1 MRNASCKRVTGET
14 DISMELNLDGTGAP
28 PSATGHAFF
37 DHMLDLLARHS
48 LMDLTLQ
55 ARGDLEVD
63 AHHTV
68 EDVGIVLGECIKNAL
83 GDKKGIA
90 RYGCSYL
97 PMDETLTR
105 VVMDLSNRPYVV
117 FRIPE
122 GGLPDA
128 PNFPLTLCEEFCR
141 ALANNLRCN
150 LHVEVLYGRDGHHIA
165 ESVFKGIA
173 MRCGRPRP
181 LTRVPPGRCLQ
192 PRECC
197 KSMKLGVI
205 DYGAGNLRS
214 VLNTFEAARRDWP
227 SGPHAGG
234 CGRRDP
240 SGSSRCG
247 RLRRLRGKAAQPG
260 AGAADPDVD
269 RAGQAFSGHLRGL
282 PGSL

>member
-14 DISMELNLDGTGAP
+14 DISMELNLDGTGCAAV
-28 PSATGHAFF
+28 ATGHAFF

-128 PNFPLTLCEEFCR
+128 PQLSADPVRGILPR
-141 ALANNLRCN
+141 PGQQPALQPACGSALRQ
-150 LHVEVLYGRDGHHIA
+150 
-165 ESVFKGIA
+165 
-173 MRCGRPRP
+173 GRPPYCGIRLQGHRP
-181 LTRVPPGRCLQ
+181 CAAAGR
-192 PRECC
+192 
-197 KSMKLGVI
+197 
-205 DYGAGNLRS
+205 
-214 VLNTFEAARRDWP
+214 
-227 SGPHAGG
+227 
-234 CGRRDP
+234 
-240 SGSSRCG
+240 
-247 RLRRLRGKAAQPG
+247 
-260 AGAADPDVD
+260 
-269 RAGQAFSGHLRGL
+269 GH
-282 PGSL
+282 

>member
-1 MRNASCKRVTGET
+1 MTTQRRSEASRQTAETSVTT
-14 DISMELNLDGTGAP
+14 AINLDGTG
-28 PSATGHAFF
+28 SAELHTGIGFF

-83 GDKKGIA
+83 GDKKGIV

-105 VVMDLSNRPYVV
+105 VVMDLSNRPYVA

-150 LHVEVLYGRDGHHIA
+150 LHVEVLYGWAGHHIA

-173 MRCGRPRP
+173 HALRQAAAIDPRA
-181 LTRVPPGRCLQ
+181 
-192 PRECC
+192 
-197 KSMKLGVI
+197 
-205 DYGAGNLRS
+205 AGTL
-214 VLNTFEAARRDWP
+214 P
-227 SGPHAGG
+227 STKGM
-234 CGRRDP
+234 
-240 SGSSRCG
+240 
-247 RLRRLRGKAAQPG
+247 L
-260 AGAADPDVD
+260 
-269 RAGQAFSGHLRGL
+269 
-282 PGSL
+282 

>member
-14 DISMELNLDGTGAP
+14 DISMELNLDGTGCAAV
-28 PSATGHAFF
+28 ATGHAFF

-83 GDKKGIA
+83 GDKKGIV

-105 VVMDLSNRPYVV
+105 VVMDLSNRPYVA

-122 GGLPDA
+122 GG
-128 PNFPLTLCEEFCR
+128 C

-173 MRCGRPRP
+173 HALRQAAAIDPRA
-181 LTRVPPGRCLQ
+181 
-192 PRECC
+192 
-197 KSMKLGVI
+197 
-205 DYGAGNLRS
+205 AGTL
-214 VLNTFEAARRDWP
+214 P
-227 SGPHAGG
+227 STKGM
-234 CGRRDP
+234 
-240 SGSSRCG
+240 
-247 RLRRLRGKAAQPG
+247 L
-260 AGAADPDVD
+260 
-269 RAGQAFSGHLRGL
+269 
-282 PGSL
+282 

>member
-14 DISMELNLDGTGAP
+14 DISMELNLDGTGCAAV
-28 PSATGHAFF
+28 ATGHAFF

-83 GDKKGIA
+83 GDKKGIV

-105 VVMDLSNRPYVV
+105 VVMDLSNRPYVA

-150 LHVEVLYGRDGHHIA
+150 LHVEVLYGGMATTLRNLSSKA
-165 ESVFKGIA
+165 SPT
-173 MRCGRPRP
+173 RCGRLRRLIPE
-181 LTRVPPGRCLQ
+181 PPGRCLQ

-197 KSMKLGVI
+197 KIHETWS
-205 DYGAGNLRS
+205 D
-214 VLNTFEAARRDWP
+214 
-227 SGPHAGG
+227 
-234 CGRRDP
+234 
-240 SGSSRCG
+240 
-247 RLRRLRGKAAQPG
+247 
-260 AGAADPDVD
+260 
-269 RAGQAFSGHLRGL
+269 
-282 PGSL
+282 

>member
-1 MRNASCKRVTGET
+1 MRRRCHGPR
-14 DISMELNLDGTGAP
+14 I
-28 PSATGHAFF
+28 F

-48 LMDLTLQ
+48 LMDMTLQ

-83 GDKKGIA
+83 GDKKGIV
-90 RYGCSYL
+90 RYGCSHL

-117 FRIPE
+117 FRLPE

-150 LHVEVLYGRDGHHIA
+150 LHVEVLYGRDGHHIV

-173 MRCGRPRP
+173 HALRQAAAIDPRA
-181 LTRVPPGRCLQ
+181 
-192 PRECC
+192 
-197 KSMKLGVI
+197 
-205 DYGAGNLRS
+205 AGIL
-214 VLNTFEAARRDWP
+214 P
-227 SGPHAGG
+227 STKGM
-234 CGRRDP
+234 
-240 SGSSRCG
+240 
-247 RLRRLRGKAAQPG
+247 L
-260 AGAADPDVD
+260 
-269 RAGQAFSGHLRGL
+269 
-282 PGSL
+282 

>member
-14 DISMELNLDGTGAP
+14 DISMELNLDGTGCAAV
-28 PSATGHAFF
+28 ATGHAFF

-83 GDKKGIA
+83 GDKKGIV
-90 RYGCSYL
+90 
-97 PMDETLTR
+97 R
-105 VVMDLSNRPYVV
+105 VVMDLSNRPYVA

-173 MRCGRPRP
+173 HALRQAAAIDPRA
-181 LTRVPPGRCLQ
+181 
-192 PRECC
+192 
-197 KSMKLGVI
+197 
-205 DYGAGNLRS
+205 AGML
-214 VLNTFEAARRDWP
+214 P
-227 SGPHAGG
+227 STKGM
-234 CGRRDP
+234 
-240 SGSSRCG
+240 
-247 RLRRLRGKAAQPG
+247 L
-260 AGAADPDVD
+260 
-269 RAGQAFSGHLRGL
+269 
-282 PGSL
+282 

>member
-14 DISMELNLDGTGAP
+14 DISMELNLDGTGCAAV
-28 PSATGHAFF
+28 ATGHAFF

-83 GDKKGIA
+83 GDKKGIV

-105 VVMDLSNRPYVV
+105 VVMDLSNRPYVA

-150 LHVEVLYGRDGHHIA
+150 LHVEVLYGRDGHHIRNLSSRA
-165 ESVFKGIA
+165 SPT
-173 MRCGRPRP
+173 RCGRLRR
-181 LTRVPPGRCLQ
+181 LTPGPPGRCLQ

-197 KSMKLGVI
+197 KI
-205 DYGAGNLRS
+205 HE
-214 VLNTFEAARRDWP
+214 TWRD
-227 SGPHAGG
+227 
-234 CGRRDP
+234 
-240 SGSSRCG
+240 
-247 RLRRLRGKAAQPG
+247 
-260 AGAADPDVD
+260 
-269 RAGQAFSGHLRGL
+269 
-282 PGSL
+282 